1 MIGTLV
7 TGVSSVPD
15 GEHFV
20 ILEFSSFMVPGD
32 ERSRTHP
39 GHGYPEHTETTV
51 QYVVYGDRASWEAE
65 IKKRMTATLVY
76 SPRQWAPLICR
87 RPEIGVTVD
96 VRIK

>member
-1 MIGTLV
+1 MSPEQIANPQNYNLYMMAVMFILLV
-7 TGVSSVPD
+7 ITTYVG
-15 GEHFV
+15 
-20 ILEFSSFMVPGD
+20 
-32 ERSRTHP
+32 P